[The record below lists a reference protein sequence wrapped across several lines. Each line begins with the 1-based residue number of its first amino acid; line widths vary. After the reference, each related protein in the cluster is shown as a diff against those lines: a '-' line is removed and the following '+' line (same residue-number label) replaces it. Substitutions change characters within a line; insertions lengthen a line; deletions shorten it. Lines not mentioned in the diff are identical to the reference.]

1 MVKKLKYITYQTFPA
16 RTANSIQ
23 TISTIK
29 HLSRAELETTLI
41 YPLRNKKSSDNIV
54 DIQKHYNFEDQ
65 IKLIGTIHP
74 LPFKKIKVLAVN
86 PESCQQRAAAR
97 GLLLVV
103 F

>member
-1 MVKKLKYITYQTFPA
+1 MVKKLRYITYQTFPA

-29 HLSRAELETTLI
+29 HLSRTELETTLI

-65 IKLIGTIHP
+65 INLIGTIHP
-74 LPFKKIKVLAVN
+74 LPFKKNKV
-86 PESCQQRAAAR
+86 
-97 GLLLVV
+97 